1 MNKFLIVKYKNIY
14 SVLKYIYHGNSVGY
28 MKLFESTSK
37 KECSEFIEGVKNE
50 WTLFNTWNSWNK

>member
-1 MNKFLIVKYKNIY
+1 MNKFIIVKYKNVY

-50 WTLFNTWNSWNK
+50 